1 MTSLR
6 YELPA
11 GLTCTHCL
19 LVFRYVTGRTWG
31 RAANGTGCLGC
42 GHQEEFRACADVA
55 IKPSVTPDY
64 LQPIKLSRAQKRT
77 DQFVITRPEGIS
89 KKKDIKFFVNSESS
103 TKEAALI
110 EEGEVISKRPV
121 FFHSD
126 RYETTV
132 RLDTEPS
139 EDDATIE
146 SSTESVNNLA
156 VTIAKPLNDEQ
167 VISFSETGYTSDA
180 PSSPSTSNEGFSTT
194 TTTASSTVTT
204 VATISSTTAEITTII
219 SSTTVDNVRDII
231 IAKITGNNIETT
243 QKSEDKMLQ
252 EVTFNSVLYDE
263 LNKQDF
269 NYQTED
275 ENDGMA
281 YDSIAA
287 DLMLADI
294 QPATEPKE
302 EDTEYNK
309 YVYSTPVGLGMFLSI
324 PVTFMFFFLGF
335 LLYLKRSSQVTV
347 VSNKEDFYVYPHIV
361 HRHGGSAPALYQ
373 SVPSKEHQKGI
384 ATADYNQPFDKDAAE
399 SMDNLAD
406 YAVVPDIV
414 STSLVPP
421 HHIASSST
429 DISSLEAQQN
439 AAMDITV
446 QRTESTGDGMEER
459 GGARM
464 FTRNVGRRK
473 SGIAPRRWGS
483 EDWDQDESFFSLL
496 ASRIQRKQ
504 SRPEI
509 TEL

>member
-55 IKPSVTPDY
+55 IMSPVTPDY
-64 LQPIKLSRAQKRT
+64 LQPIKLSRAHKRT
-77 DQFVITRPEGIS
+77 DQFVITRPEVIS
-89 KKKDIKFFVNSESS
+89 QNKDLKFFVNPETS
-103 TKEAALI
+103 TMEAVVIDETEA
-110 EEGEVISKRPV
+110 ISKQPV
-121 FFHSD
+121 FFQGD

-139 EDDATIE
+139 DDDTTIE
-146 SSTESVNNLA
+146 SGTAPVVNLA
-156 VTIAKPLNDEQ
+156 VTIAKPVNDEQ
-167 VISFSETGYTSDA
+167 AIRFPETGITSET
-180 PSSPSTSNEGFSTT
+180 PSSPSASNQGLS
-194 TTTASSTVTT
+194 TT
-204 VATISSTTAEITTII
+204 VATMPASSKAASTTSSTAAESTTIL
-219 SSTTVDNVRDII
+219 SSTTVDNVMDII
-231 IAKITGNNIETT
+231 IAKITGNTIKTT
-243 QKSEDKMLQ
+243 QKSEEKILH
-252 EVTFNSVLYDE
+252 EVTSHSVLYDE
-263 LNKQDF
+263 VKGQDF
-269 NYQTED
+269 YYETEE
-275 ENDGMA
+275 ENDGMT

-302 EDTEYNK
+302 EDTEYSK

-373 SVPSKEHQKGI
+373 SVPSKEHHQGI

-399 SMDNLAD
+399 SMENLAD

-429 DISSLEAQQN
+429 DISSLEAQGD

-446 QRTESTGDGMEER
+446 QRTESTGDGLEER